1 MRLRRRRSRIQEEI
15 VQAIDSD
22 RALVVR
28 EIVDDAGERAL
39 RLAEDATARL
49 AEEAT
54 FAARSARR
62 VLPSGGRLLLAL
74 VRRRRSRGRRR
85 IAILIALGVIV
96 AVGIAVASRRRAG
109 GDDGEARERAMDDA
123 LMDSFPA
130 SDPPA
135 PATAPR
141 L

>member
-1 MRLRRRRSRIQEEI
+1 MRRSRSRIQEEI
-15 VQAIDSD
+15 GQALDSD

-54 FAARSARR
+54 FAARSAGRI
-62 VLPSGGRLLLAL
+62 LPWGGSLMLAL

-85 IAILIALGVIV
+85 LAILIVLGVIV

-109 GDDGEARERAMDDA
+109 GDGDEARERAVDDA